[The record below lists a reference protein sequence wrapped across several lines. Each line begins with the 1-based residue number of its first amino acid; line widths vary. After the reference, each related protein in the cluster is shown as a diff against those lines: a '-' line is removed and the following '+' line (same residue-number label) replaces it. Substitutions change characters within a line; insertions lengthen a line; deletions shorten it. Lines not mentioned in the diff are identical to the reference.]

1 MTKSNFTLKFNT
13 GFKIQLILAER
24 PRLRLFVS
32 LNSPSAAQK
41 SSAERN
47 LCTVIR
53 PIGLSGLTAG
63 TLGTVETI
71 RTGSSAA
78 L

>member
-1 MTKSNFTLKFNT
+1 LF
-13 GFKIQLILAER
+13 LAEQ
-24 PRLRLFVS
+24 PRLRLFVYW
-32 LNSPSAAQK
+32 NSPSERR
-41 SSAERN
+41 SFSAERN

-53 PIGLSGLTAG
+53 AIGLNGLTAG

-71 RTGSSAA
+71 RTGSPAV